1 MIDAG
6 HGGKDEGTH
15 GNKLKEK
22 ALVLKIA
29 LKVGG
34 YIEKNLPGVK
44 VVYTRKDD
52 TFIPLDERASIANT
66 NKADLFVS
74 IHANA
79 SPSPTAYGTETWVMG
94 LDKYQKKN
102 MDVAKRENSVILL
115 DENYQERYQGFDP
128 NSPESIILF
137 ELAQSA
143 YQESSLKLASK
154 VESQFNKRVSRRSLG
169 VKQGPFWVL
178 WATAMPSILI
188 EVGFLTNDKEEQFL
202 ATEANQELMA
212 SGIFRAI
219 RDYKN
224 EVESIKLGGN

>member
-1 MIDAG
+1 
-6 HGGKDEGTH
+6 
-15 GNKLKEK
+15 
-22 ALVLKIA
+22 
-29 LKVGG
+29 
-34 YIEKNLPGVK
+34 
-44 VVYTRKDD
+44 
-52 TFIPLDERASIANT
+52 
-66 NKADLFVS
+66 
-74 IHANA
+74 
-79 SPSPTAYGTETWVMG
+79 

-102 MDVAKRENSVILL
+102 MDVAKRENSVILY

-137 ELAQSA
+137 ELSQSA

-154 VESQFNKRVSRRSLG
+154 IEGQFNKRISRRSLG

-188 EVGFLTNDKEEQFL
+188 EVGFLTNEKEEQFL
-202 ATEANQELMA
+202 SSDANQELMA

-224 EVESIKLGGN
+224 EVESIKLGAN